1 MKIKYVHAVTS
12 MLLNNRI
19 QFYKDLSNNIED
31 YQSDIFD
38 NMSIIVLTHIH
49 NETTSQAANH
59 LIKNHQSITNKKF

>member
-31 YQSDIFD
+31 Y
-38 NMSIIVLTHIH
+38 H
-49 NETTSQAANH
+49 
-59 LIKNHQSITNKKF
+59 